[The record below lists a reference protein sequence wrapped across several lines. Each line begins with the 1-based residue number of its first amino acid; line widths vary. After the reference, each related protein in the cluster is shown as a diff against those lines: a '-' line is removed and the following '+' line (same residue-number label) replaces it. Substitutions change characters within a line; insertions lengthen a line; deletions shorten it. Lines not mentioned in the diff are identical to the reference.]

1 MMNETANPVSLIVGA
16 DGQIGRSLSQYL
28 SSKGQAVVETT
39 RRIETRSTSRI
50 RLDLADDPSSWQL
63 PSKLSVA
70 YFCAAVSSLDECRQ
84 HPDRSARVNVRHTV
98 TLAEMSIE
106 RGAFVVFLSTDRVYD
121 GSVPFR
127 RPEDPVCP
135 QTEYGRQK
143 AEAERQLLSLGERVA
158 IVRLTKVL
166 GQNVSL
172 LHQWV
177 NALKN
182 GEIIHPFSDMVM
194 APVPLMF
201 SIEVLRRV
209 AERQLSGIVQVSGS
223 EDVSYARIAE
233 RIAEKLGVSST
244 LVQPSLASAA
254 KLSLE
259 HIPLHTTLDST
270 RLREELGLESPE
282 IWLTISSILG
292 FNF

>member
-1 MMNETANPVSLIVGA
+1 MNETANPVSLIVGA

-28 SSKGQAVVETT
+28 SGEGQSIVETT
-39 RRIETRSTSRI
+39 RRIETGSANRI
-50 RLDLADDPSSWQL
+50 ALDLADDPSSWQL
-63 PSKLSVA
+63 PDQLSVA
-70 YFCAAVSSLDECRQ
+70 YLCAAVSSLDECRQ
-84 HPDRSARVNVRHTV
+84 HRDWSARVNVRHTV
-98 TLAEMSIE
+98 ALAKMLVE

-127 RPEDPVCP
+127 RVEDPVCP

-172 LHQWV
+172 LHQWI

-182 GEIIHPFSDMVM
+182 GETIHPFSDMVM

-201 SIEVLRRV
+201 AIGVLRRV
-209 AERQLSGIVQVSGS
+209 AEGKRSGIVQVSGS

-244 LVQPSLASAA
+244 LVQPSRAA
-254 KLSLE
+254 ATQLFLE
-259 HIPLHTTLDST
+259 HIPLHTTLDPT

>member
-1 MMNETANPVSLIVGA
+1 VGA
-16 DGQIGRSLSQYL
+16 DGQIGRTLSQHL
-28 SSKGQAVVETT
+28 SHQGNSVIETT
-39 RRIETRSTSRI
+39 RRSEASNCI

-63 PSKLSVA
+63 PDNVSVT
-70 YFCAAVSSLDECRQ
+70 YLCAAVTSLDSCCQYPEE
-84 HPDRSARVNVRHTV
+84 SAKVNVDRTV
-98 TLAEMSIE
+98 LLARMLAD
-106 RGAFVVFLSTDRVYD
+106 RGVFVVFLSTDRVYD